1 MEAAARCLLR
11 PREWRADHDR
21 VRAAGDCLGDVTAG
35 THAAVGDH
43 VDVVAGLEQ
52 VLYARRRGVGD
63 RRRLRHADAEHA
75 ARRARVPRPDADQNA
90 LGPGPHQ
97 VQRRLVRSAAAD
109 DYRDRQRRDELLQV
123 ERLAVRGDMLRR
135 DDGALDD
142 EDVEPRTDRRLVVV
156 PNALRSQRA
165 GSQHAGL
172 LDLADSGGDQLLVDR
187 RLVDLL
193 HPGRRAPLRQLGDL
207 VELAVGV
214 LVAGVDPLEVEHPEA
229 AELAELDRDLRR
241 DDPVHR
247 RGQQRQLEQVRAE
260 LPPDVD
266 VLRVA
271 GPPRRNDRD
280 VVEPVGLARLLAEPD
295 LDFH

>member
-1 MEAAARCLLR
+1 
-11 PREWRADHDR
+11 
-21 VRAAGDCLGDVTAG
+21 
-35 THAAVGDH
+35 
-43 VDVVAGLEQ
+43 
-52 VLYARRRGVGD
+52 
-63 RRRLRHADAEHA
+63 
-75 ARRARVPRPDADQNA
+75 
-90 LGPGPHQ
+90 
-97 VQRRLVRSAAAD
+97 
-109 DYRDRQRRDELLQV
+109 
-123 ERLAVRGDMLRR
+123 MLRR

-193 HPGRRAPLRQLGDL
+193 HSGCRALLRQLGDL
-207 VELAVGV
+207 VELALGV
-214 LVAGVDPLEVEHPEA
+214 LVPREDPLEVEHPEA
-229 AELAELDRDLRR
+229 AELAELDRGLRR